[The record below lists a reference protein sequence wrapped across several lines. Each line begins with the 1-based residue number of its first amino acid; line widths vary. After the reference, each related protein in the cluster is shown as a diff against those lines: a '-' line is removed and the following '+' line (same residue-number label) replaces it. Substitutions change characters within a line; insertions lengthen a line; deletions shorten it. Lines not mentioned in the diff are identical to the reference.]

1 MSDGATVRLA
11 CVGLVELTRSRAE
24 DAHLSSRLAVRYHRG
39 VSKVG
44 RSYKQTEVDE
54 RWDAIVIGSGL
65 GGLATAALL
74 SNMGKRVLVLERHY
88 VIGGF
93 THTFKRKGWEWDVG
107 VHYVGEVHRDRSV
120 LGQLFQH
127 ITGGALEW
135 APMGEVYDR
144 IIFGETEYPF
154 RTGVTEF
161 KDGLRERFPDAA
173 DGRAID
179 EYVDTVFAASK
190 AARNFYAEKALGGIA
205 GFVAAPF
212 MRRAY
217 LAHTRKTTY
226 EVMRRITQNTK
237 LIGVLTGQYG
247 DYGLPPKQSSFA
259 MHASVAKH
267 YFFGGNYPI
276 GGSARFA
283 ETIAP
288 KILAGGG
295 QLLVNAGV
303 EEIVV
308 EGGTAVGVKL
318 GDGRVLRAP
327 LIISN
332 TGAHNTYGQLLPAA
346 ERARVGFESQL
357 GKIPASAAHLSLY
370 VGLDKSAAELG
381 LPKAN
386 YWIYPD
392 EYDHDLNCERYLKD
406 ESAPLPVA
414 YISFPGAKDPDFE
427 RRHPGKSTIEIITI
441 APWERFAKWDQKPWR
456 NRGDDYDAYKAALS
470 ERLLE
475 HLYKFEPQT
484 RGTIAYHEL
493 STPLSTK
500 HFTAYAHGEIYGLSH
515 DPERFEAKFLRP
527 RAPIDNLFLTGQ
539 DTVTCGIGAALFS
552 GYLTVSAITGRNIV
566 MEALAETGLVP

>member
-1 MSDGATVRLA
+1 M
-11 CVGLVELTRSRAE
+11 
-24 DAHLSSRLAVRYHRG
+24 
-39 VSKVG
+39 SKVG

-54 RWDAIVIGSGL
+54 RWDAIVVGSGL

-88 VIGGF
+88 VLGGF

-107 VHYVGEVHRDRSV
+107 VHYVGEVHRERSV

-135 APMGEVYDR
+135 APMGDVYDR
-144 IIFGETEYPF
+144 MIFGETEYPF
-154 RTGVTEF
+154 RTGVQEF
-161 KDGLRERFPDAA
+161 KDGLREKFPDAA

-179 EYVDTVFAASK
+179 EYVDVVFAASK
-190 AARNFYAEKALGGIA
+190 AARNFYAEKAMGGLT

-226 EVMRRITQNTK
+226 DVMRGITNNAT

-267 YFFGGNYPI
+267 YFFGGNYPV

-288 KILAGGG
+288 KITAGGG
-295 QLLVNAGV
+295 LLLTNAGV

-308 EGGTAVGVKL
+308 EGGEAVGVKL
-318 GDGRVLRAP
+318 EDGRVLRSG

-332 TGAHNTYGQLLPAA
+332 AGALNTYGRLLPAS
-346 ERARVGFESQL
+346 ERARVGFAPRL
-357 GKIPASAAHLSLY
+357 ARIPASAAHLSLY
-370 VGLDKSAAELG
+370 VGLDQSAAQLG

-392 EYDHDLNCERYLKD
+392 EYDHDLNIERYVAD

-427 RRHPGKSTIEIITI
+427 RRHPGKCTIEIITF
-441 APWERFAKWDQKPWR
+441 APWERFAKWDDKPWR
-456 NRGDDYDAYKAALS
+456 KRGEEYDATKAKLS

-475 HLYKFEPQT
+475 QLYRFEPQT
-484 RGTIAYHEL
+484 RGHVAYHEL

-500 HFTAYAHGEIYGLSH
+500 HFTAYAHGEIYGLTH
-515 DPERFEAKFLRP
+515 DPERFEAKYLRP
-527 RAPIDNLFLTGQ
+527 RTPIGNLFLTGQ
-539 DTVTCGIGAALFS
+539 DVVTCGVGAALFS
-552 GYLTVSAITGRNIV
+552 GYLTVSAITGRNVV
-566 MEALAETGLVP
+566 MDALAETGLVSR

>member
-1 MSDGATVRLA
+1 MWRL
-11 CVGLVELTRSRAE
+11 CS
-24 DAHLSSRLAVRYHRG
+24 YHRA

-65 GGLATAALL
+65 GGLTSAALL
-74 SNMGKRVLVLERHY
+74 SGMGKRVLVLERHY
-88 VIGGF
+88 AIGGF

-107 VHYVGEVHRDRSV
+107 VHYVGEVHRERSV
-120 LGQLFQH
+120 LGQLFRH
-127 ITGGALEW
+127 ISGGTLEW
-135 APMGEVYDR
+135 APMGDVYDR
-144 IIFGETEYPF
+144 MIFGETEYPF
-154 RTGVTEF
+154 RTGVEEF
-161 KDGLRERFPDAA
+161 KQGLRERFPDAA

-190 AARNFYAEKALGGIA
+190 AARNFYAEKAMGGIA

-212 MRRAY
+212 MRRSY
-217 LAHTRKTTY
+217 LAYTRKTTY
-226 EVMRRITQNTK
+226 EVMRGMTSNPK

-267 YFFGGNYPI
+267 YFFGGNYPV
-276 GGSARFA
+276 GGSVRFA

-288 KILAGGG
+288 KITAAGG
-295 QLLVNAGV
+295 LLLTNAAV

-308 EGGTAVGVKL
+308 EAGNAVGVKL
-318 GDGRVLRAP
+318 DDGRVLRADV
-327 LIISN
+327 IISN
-332 TGAHNTYGQLLPAA
+332 AGAHLTYGRLLPAT
-346 ERARVGFESQL
+346 ERAQIGFAPKLDRIQ
-357 GKIPASAAHLSLY
+357 PSAGHVSLY
-370 VGLDKSAAELG
+370 VGLNKSAAELK

-392 EYDHDLNCERYLKD
+392 DYDHDAIIERYLAD

-427 RRHPGKSTIEIITI
+427 RRHPGKSTIEIITV
-441 APWERFAKWDQKPWR
+441 APWERFAKWDDKPWR

-475 HLYKFEPQT
+475 NLYRFEPQT
-484 RGTIAYHEL
+484 RGAIAYHEL

-515 DPERFEAKFLRP
+515 DPDRFEAKYLRP
-527 RAPIDNLFLTGQ
+527 RTPVGNLFLTGQ
-539 DTVTCGIGAALFS
+539 DIVTCGVGAALFS
-552 GYLTVSAITGRNIV
+552 GYLTVSAITGRNVV
-566 MEALAETGLVP
+566 MDALAETGLVTR

>member
-1 MSDGATVRLA
+1 
-11 CVGLVELTRSRAE
+11 
-24 DAHLSSRLAVRYHRG
+24 

-65 GGLATAALL
+65 GGLTTAALL

-107 VHYVGEVHRDRSV
+107 VHYVGEVHRERSV

-135 APMGEVYDR
+135 ATMGEVYDR
-144 IIFGETEYPF
+144 MIFGETEYPF

-161 KDGLRERFPDAA
+161 KDALRERFPDAA

-179 EYVDTVFAASK
+179 EYVDAVFAASK

-205 GFVAAPF
+205 GFIAAPF

-226 EVMRRITQNTK
+226 EVMRGITHNTK

-288 KILAGGG
+288 KIVAGGG
-295 QLLVNAGV
+295 MLLTNAAV
-303 EEIVV
+303 EEVV
-308 EGGTAVGVKL
+308 IESGAAVGVKL
-318 GDGRVLRAP
+318 EDGRVLRAP

-332 TGAHNTYGQLLPAA
+332 TGAHNTYARMLPAP
-346 ERARVGFESQL
+346 ERARVGFESQVA
-357 GKIPASAAHLSLY
+357 KIPASAAHLSLY
-370 VGLDKSAAELG
+370 IGLDKSARELE

-392 EYDHDLNCERYLKD
+392 EYDHDLNLERHLAD

-441 APWERFAKWDQKPWR
+441 APWERFAKWQDKPWHK
-456 NRGDDYDAYKAALS
+456 RGADYDDYKAKLS

-475 HLYKFEPQT
+475 NLYRVEPQT
-484 RGTIAYHEL
+484 RASIAYHEL

-500 HFTAYAHGEIYGLSH
+500 HFTAYARGEIYGLTH

-527 RAPIDNLFLTGQ
+527 RTPIDNLFLTGQ
-539 DTVTCGIGAALFS
+539 DIVTCGIGAALFS
-552 GYLTVSAITGRNIV
+552 GYLTVSAITGRNVV
-566 MEALAETGLVP
+566 MDALAETGLVG